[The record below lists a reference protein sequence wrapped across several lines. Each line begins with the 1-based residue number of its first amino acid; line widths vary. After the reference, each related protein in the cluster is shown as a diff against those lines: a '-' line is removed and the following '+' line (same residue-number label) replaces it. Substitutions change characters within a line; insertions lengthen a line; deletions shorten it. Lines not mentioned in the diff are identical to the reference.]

1 MDDSRVQEATLCHII
16 NGNLVLLKEAT
27 RGISRGKWNGPG
39 GKIEEGESA
48 EESARR
54 EVKEETGLDIG
65 RLFYHGILR
74 FKDTEG
80 NGIMDVHLFSTSEY
94 SGIQKDTEEG
104 VLRWFPVSN
113 LPWDAMW
120 EDDRFWFW
128 LMLSKR
134 RFDADFV
141 QNDEGRIRSC
151 MISILDLQ

>member
-1 MDDSRVQEATLCHII
+1 MKNSHTQEATLCHII

-27 RGISRGKWNGPG
+27 RGISKGKWNGPG

-80 NGIMDVHLFSTSEY
+80 NGIMDVHLFSTSEDP
-94 SGIQKDTEEG
+94 GIQKI
-104 VLRWFPVSN
+104 LRKAIIPLLEWVTTN
-113 LPWDAMW
+113 TNHRNCLI
-120 EDDRFWFW
+120 
-128 LMLSKR
+128 LSKVW
-134 RFDADFV
+134 A
-141 QNDEGRIRSC
+141 
-151 MISILDLQ
+151 